1 MLTLAKNIRRDLDD
15 IKALLFLRA
24 PFLGLLLRKMR
35 LVLHDR
41 IGTVGATASGEVIVN
56 PFFWSGLDGVEAKT
70 FILLHEALHLAFG
83 HPWQVADKNRE
94 LWNLATDMVVNEM
107 LFAHGYDKATGQ
119 PVTAAG
125 VRQYLR
131 AAGREAGLED
141 LRRASA
147 VEVYRLLEE
156 ASTARPLKAP
166 EGMPRDLLDREPE
179 PGGEVI
185 QDGGLNEGGDPQ
197 AHWLTAVAEALVTAR
212 QAGLMPGDLAR
223 AVEAALRPQI
233 DWRRQLRGSLQEGVG
248 RNVVTT
254 WQHPSRRYESFP
266 GVKRLGLRTVWT
278 LVDCSGSIDDRL
290 LGRFLAEVWGLARVH
305 NYVLKVIPWDAQ
317 AYPVIAVNTAAQVP
331 RRLAPR
337 MRGGGGTVLAPALVQ
352 LARHMAPQDM
362 VVILSDGHVADLG
375 DAATL
380 RLYRRL
386 AARAARMVFVTTD
399 RDPTLPRTR
408 LILMK

>member
-1 MLTLAKNIRRDLDD
+1 MLTLAKSMRQDLED

-35 LVLHDR
+35 LLVHDR
-41 IGTVGATASGEVIVN
+41 IETVGATSSGEVIVN

-83 HPWQVADKNRE
+83 HPWQVSGKDRE
-94 LWNLATDMVVNEM
+94 LWNLSTDMVVNEM
-107 LFAHGYDKATGQ
+107 LFVHGYDKAAGQ

-131 AAGREAGLED
+131 TAGRDIGLED

-147 VEVYRLLEE
+147 AEVYRLLEE
-156 ASTARPLKAP
+156 TSAAKPLRAP
-166 EGMPRDLLDREPE
+166 EGMPRDLLDRGPE
-179 PGGEVI
+179 PGGQVV
-185 QDGGLNEGGDPQ
+185 QDGGLNEGDDPET
-197 AHWLTAVAEALVTAR
+197 HWLTAVAEALVTAR

-223 AVEAALRPQI
+223 AVKTALRPQI

-248 RNVVTT
+248 RTVVTT
-254 WQHPSRRYESFP
+254 WQRPSRRYESFP
-266 GVKRLGLRTVWT
+266 GVKRLGLRTIWT
-278 LVDCSGSIDDRL
+278 LVDCSGSIDDHS
-290 LGRFLAEVWGLARVH
+290 LGRFLTEVWSLSRVQ
-305 NYVLKVIPWDAQ
+305 NCTLRVIPWDAQ
-317 AYPVIAVNTAAQVP
+317 AYPVVTVNTATQVR
-331 RRLAPR
+331 RRLAPE
-337 MRGGGGTVLAPALVQ
+337 MRGGGGTVLAPALAQ

-362 VVILSDGHVADLG
+362 VVILSDGHIADLG

-399 RDPTLPRTR
+399 RDPALPRTR